1 MRVHHLALFEHNVL
15 LLQLIALLLQECL
28 FPEPPLQAHAESFHC
43 SFTIV
48 VGMPISSLTVVH
60 ARLDDGSPL
69 LQAVRA
75 CDLGIGACGA

>member
-1 MRVHHLALFEHNVL
+1 MFFCCSSPPCYSKSVSFLS
-15 LLQLIALLLQECL
+15 
-28 FPEPPLQAHAESFHC
+28 PPLQGHAESLHC

-48 VGMPISSLTVVH
+48 VGMPISSPTVVH

-75 CDLGIGACGA
+75 CDLGIGACVA